1 MPVFTV
7 CFFIRE
13 QESIPVG
20 GCVSREMGGKYPGG
34 VHTQTP
40 LLDPEADTPPDSK
53 VDTPLEPRGTLP
65 DAGADTPLNSEAYSF
80 L

>member
-1 MPVFTV
+1 MLIYILNFMPVFTV

-53 VDTPLEPRGTLP
+53 VDTPLNP
-65 DAGADTPLNSEAYSF
+65 EAHSQTQGQIPH
-80 L
+80 